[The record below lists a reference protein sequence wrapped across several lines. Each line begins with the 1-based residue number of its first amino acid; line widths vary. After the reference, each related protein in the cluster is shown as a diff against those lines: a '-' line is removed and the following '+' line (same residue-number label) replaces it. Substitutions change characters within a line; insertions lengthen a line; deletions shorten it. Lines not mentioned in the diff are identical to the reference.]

1 MGEPEHRARCRE
13 PSTVSRY
20 LNLLGA
26 STARAGSILC
36 VGIDPVPSSLP
47 LSFRDSHAGMER
59 WVDTLIAATAP
70 HAAAFKMNLAYFE
83 ALGSEG
89 VRLAERVRRQVP
101 AEIPLIIDAK
111 RGDIGATVAAQGV
124 ALFDLLGADA
134 VTASPYLGI
143 GALAPFLDRT
153 DRFTYLL
160 CRTSNPESGEMQSLR
175 VSASDA
181 DPEETLAERVAR
193 LASRRAEG
201 AAGRIGLVVGATDIA
216 ALRQVR
222 AAAPGL
228 PLLVPGV
235 GAQGGEA
242 NAVVSHGGAIAAPGD
257 GVVGRGLLVNVGR
270 GISDAGAAD
279 ERVAEAL
286 GAAAVEWGRRLAI
299 LAP

>member
-1 MGEPEHRARCRE
+1 M
-13 PSTVSRY
+13 SRY

-70 HAAAFKMNLAYFE
+70 HAAACKMNLAYLE

-160 CRTSNPESGEMQSLR
+160 CRTSNPESGELQSLR

>member
-160 CRTSNPESGEMQSLR
+160 CRTSNPESGELQSLR

-279 ERVAEAL
+279 ERMAEAL
-286 GAAAVEWGRRLAI
+286 GAAAAEWGRRLAI

>member
-1 MGEPEHRARCRE
+1 M
-13 PSTVSRY
+13 
-20 LNLLGA
+20 
-26 STARAGSILC
+26 
-36 VGIDPVPSSLP
+36 
-47 LSFRDSHAGMER
+47 
-59 WVDTLIAATAP
+59 P

-89 VRLAERVRRQVP
+89 MRLAEHVRRQIP
-101 AEIPLIIDAK
+101 AEIPLIVDAK
-111 RGDIGATVAAQGV
+111 RGDIGATVVAQGV
-124 ALFDLLGADA
+124 ALFDVLGADA
-134 VTASPYLGI
+134 VTANPYLGI

-160 CRTSNPESGEMQSLR
+160 CRTSNPESAELQSLR
-175 VSASDA
+175 VGASDT

-193 LASRRAEG
+193 LAGRRAEG
-201 AAGRIGLVVGATDIA
+201 VAGRIGLVVGATDAA

-242 NAVVSHGGAIAAPGD
+242 NAVTADGGATTAPGS
-257 GVVGRGLLVNVGR
+257 GVVGMGLLVNVGR
-270 GISDAGAAD
+270 GISDAAVAD
-279 ERVAEAL
+279 ERVEEAL
-286 GAAAVEWGRRLAI
+286 GAAAAEWGRRLAI

>member
-1 MGEPEHRARCRE
+1 M
-13 PSTVSRY
+13 SRY
-20 LNLLGA
+20 LDLLGA
-26 STARAGSILC
+26 STARAGSLLC
-36 VGIDPVPSSLP
+36 VGIDPVPSALP
-47 LSFRDSHAGMER
+47 VTFRESHAGIER
-59 WVDTLIAATAP
+59 WIDTLIAAAMP

-89 VRLAERVRRQVP
+89 MRLAEHVRRQIP
-101 AEIPLIIDAK
+101 AEIPLIVDVK
-111 RGDIGATVAAQGV
+111 RGDIGATVVAQGV
-124 ALFDLLGADA
+124 ALFDVLGADA
-134 VTASPYLGI
+134 VTANPYLGI

-160 CRTSNPESGEMQSLR
+160 CRTSNPESAELQSLR
-175 VSASDA
+175 VGASDT

-193 LASRRAEG
+193 LAGRRAEG
-201 AAGRIGLVVGATDIA
+201 VAGRIGLVVGATDAA

-242 NAVVSHGGAIAAPGD
+242 NAVTADGGATTAPGS

-270 GISDAGAAD
+270 GISDAGVAD
-279 ERVAEAL
+279 ERVEEAL
-286 GAAAVEWGRRLAI
+286 GAAAAEWGRRLAI

>member
-1 MGEPEHRARCRE
+1 M
-13 PSTVSRY
+13 SRY

-26 STARAGSILC
+26 STARAGSLLC
-36 VGIDPVPSSLP
+36 VGIDPVPSALP
-47 LSFRDSHAGMER
+47 VTFRESHAGIER
-59 WVDTLIAATAP
+59 WIDTLIAAAMP

-89 VRLAERVRRQVP
+89 MRLAEHVRRQIP
-101 AEIPLIIDAK
+101 AEIPLIVDAK
-111 RGDIGATVAAQGV
+111 RGDIGATVVAQGV
-124 ALFDLLGADA
+124 ALFDALGADA
-134 VTASPYLGI
+134 VTANPYLGI

-160 CRTSNPESGEMQSLR
+160 CRTSNPESAELQSLR
-175 VSASDA
+175 VGASDT

-193 LASRRAEG
+193 LAGRRAEG
-201 AAGRIGLVVGATDIA
+201 VAGRIGLVVGATDAA

-242 NAVVSHGGAIAAPGD
+242 NAVTADGGATTAPGS

-270 GISDAGAAD
+270 GISDAGVAD
-279 ERVAEAL
+279 ERVEEAL
-286 GAAAVEWGRRLAI
+286 GAAAAEWGRRLAI

>member
-1 MGEPEHRARCRE
+1 MGEFEYGTSYRE
-13 PSTVSRY
+13 PSAMSQY

-26 STARAGSILC
+26 STTRAGSALC
-36 VGIDPVPSSLP
+36 VGIDPVPSALP
-47 LSFRDSHAGMER
+47 VTFRESHAGIER
-59 WVDTLIAATAP
+59 WIDTLIAATTP

-89 VRLAERVRRQVP
+89 MRLAEHVRRQIP
-101 AEIPLIIDAK
+101 SEIPFIVDAK

-124 ALFDLLGADA
+124 ALFDVLGADA
-134 VTASPYLGI
+134 VTANPYLGI
-143 GALAPFLDRT
+143 GALAPLLDRK
-153 DRFTYLL
+153 DKFTYLL
-160 CRTSNPESGEMQSLR
+160 CRTSNPESGELQSLR
-175 VSASDA
+175 VGASDT

-193 LASRRAEG
+193 LAARRAEG
-201 AAGRIGLVVGATDIA
+201 VAGRIGLVVGATDAA

-235 GAQGGEA
+235 GAQGGEVH
-242 NAVVSHGGAIAAPGD
+242 AVIADGGARTAPGNA
-257 GVVGRGLLVNVGR
+257 GAGRGLLVNVGR

-279 ERVAEAL
+279 ERVEEAL
-286 GAAAVEWGRRLAI
+286 GAAAAEWGRRLAI

>member
-1 MGEPEHRARCRE
+1 M
-13 PSTVSRY
+13 SRY

-160 CRTSNPESGEMQSLR
+160 CRTSNPESGELQSLR

-286 GAAAVEWGRRLAI
+286 GAAAAEWGRRLAI

>member
-1 MGEPEHRARCRE
+1 M
-13 PSTVSRY
+13 SRY
-20 LNLLGA
+20 LDLLGA
-26 STARAGSILC
+26 STARAGSLLC
-36 VGIDPVPSSLP
+36 VGIDPVTSALP
-47 LSFRDSHAGMER
+47 VTFRESHAGIER
-59 WVDTLIAATAP
+59 WIDTLIAAAMP

-89 VRLAERVRRQVP
+89 MRLAEHVRRQIP
-101 AEIPLIIDAK
+101 AEIPLIVDAK
-111 RGDIGATVAAQGV
+111 RGDIGATVVAQGV
-124 ALFDLLGADA
+124 ALFDVLGADA
-134 VTASPYLGI
+134 VTANPYLGI

-160 CRTSNPESGEMQSLR
+160 CRTSNPESAELQSLR
-175 VSASDA
+175 VGASDT

-193 LASRRAEG
+193 LAGRRAEG
-201 AAGRIGLVVGATDIA
+201 VAGRIGLVVGATDAA

-242 NAVVSHGGAIAAPGD
+242 NAVTADGGATTAPGS

-270 GISDAGAAD
+270 GISDAGVAD
-279 ERVAEAL
+279 ERVEEAL
-286 GAAAVEWGRRLAI
+286 GAAAAEWGRRLAI

>member
-1 MGEPEHRARCRE
+1 M
-13 PSTVSRY
+13 SRY

-89 VRLAERVRRQVP
+89 VRLAERVRRRVP

-160 CRTSNPESGEMQSLR
+160 CRTSNPESGELQSLR

>member
-1 MGEPEHRARCRE
+1 MGEFEYGTSYRE
-13 PSTVSRY
+13 PSAMSQY

-26 STARAGSILC
+26 STTRAGSALC
-36 VGIDPVPSSLP
+36 VGIDPVPSALP
-47 LSFRDSHAGMER
+47 VTFRESHAGIER
-59 WVDTLIAATAP
+59 WIDTLIAATTP

-89 VRLAERVRRQVP
+89 MRLAEHVRRQIP
-101 AEIPLIIDAK
+101 SEIPLIVDAK

-124 ALFDLLGADA
+124 ALFDVLGADA
-134 VTASPYLGI
+134 VTANPYLGI
-143 GALAPFLDRT
+143 GALAPLLDRK
-153 DRFTYLL
+153 DKFTYLL
-160 CRTSNPESGEMQSLR
+160 CRTSNPESGELQSLR
-175 VSASDA
+175 VGASDT

-193 LASRRAEG
+193 LAARRAEG
-201 AAGRIGLVVGATDIA
+201 VAGRIGLVVGATDAA

-235 GAQGGEA
+235 GAQGGEVQ
-242 NAVVSHGGAIAAPGD
+242 AVIADGGARTAPGN
-257 GVVGRGLLVNVGR
+257 GGAGRGLLVNVGR

-279 ERVAEAL
+279 ERVEEAL
-286 GAAAVEWGRRLAI
+286 GAAAAEWGRRLAI

>member
-111 RGDIGATVAAQGV
+111 RVGRSYHELLNALEFWLDERPVPVPAPAPATPTKQPIRAKTPDAPVRRSHHMF
-124 ALFDLLGADA
+124 FDL
-134 VTASPYLGI
+134 
-143 GALAPFLDRT
+143 
-153 DRFTYLL
+153 
-160 CRTSNPESGEMQSLR
+160 
-175 VSASDA
+175 
-181 DPEETLAERVAR
+181 
-193 LASRRAEG
+193 
-201 AAGRIGLVVGATDIA
+201 
-216 ALRQVR
+216 
-222 AAAPGL
+222 
-228 PLLVPGV
+228 
-235 GAQGGEA
+235 
-242 NAVVSHGGAIAAPGD
+242 GD
-257 GVVGRGLLVNVGR
+257 
-270 GISDAGAAD
+270 D
-279 ERVAEAL
+279 
-286 GAAAVEWGRRLAI
+286 
-299 LAP
+299 

>member
-1 MGEPEHRARCRE
+1 M
-13 PSTVSRY
+13 SRY
-20 LNLLGA
+20 LDLLGA
-26 STARAGSILC
+26 STARAGSLLC
-36 VGIDPVPSSLP
+36 VGIDPVPSALP
-47 LSFRDSHAGMER
+47 VTFRESHAGIER
-59 WVDTLIAATAP
+59 WIDTLIAAAMP

-89 VRLAERVRRQVP
+89 MRLAEHVRRQIP
-101 AEIPLIIDAK
+101 AEMPLIVDAK
-111 RGDIGATVAAQGV
+111 RGDIGATVVAQGV
-124 ALFDLLGADA
+124 ALFDVLGADA
-134 VTASPYLGI
+134 VTANPYLGI

-160 CRTSNPESGEMQSLR
+160 CRTSNPESAELQSLR
-175 VSASDA
+175 VGASDT

-193 LASRRAEG
+193 LAGRRAEG
-201 AAGRIGLVVGATDIA
+201 VAGRIGLVVGATDPA

-242 NAVVSHGGAIAAPGD
+242 NAVTADGGATTAPGS

-270 GISDAGAAD
+270 GISDAAVAD
-279 ERVAEAL
+279 ERVEEAL
-286 GAAAVEWGRRLAI
+286 GAAAAEWGRRLAI

>member
-1 MGEPEHRARCRE
+1 M
-13 PSTVSRY
+13 SRY

-160 CRTSNPESGEMQSLR
+160 CRTSNPESGELQSLR

-257 GVVGRGLLVNVGR
+257 GVDGRGLLVNVGR

>member
-1 MGEPEHRARCRE
+1 M
-13 PSTVSRY
+13 SRY

-160 CRTSNPESGEMQSLR
+160 CRTSNPESGELQSLR

-286 GAAAVEWGRRLAI
+286 DAAAAEWGRRLAI

>member
-1 MGEPEHRARCRE
+1 M
-13 PSTVSRY
+13 SRY

>member
-1 MGEPEHRARCRE
+1 M
-13 PSTVSRY
+13 SRY
-20 LNLLGA
+20 LDLLGA
-26 STARAGSILC
+26 STARAGSLLC
-36 VGIDPVPSSLP
+36 VGIDPVPSALP
-47 LSFRDSHAGMER
+47 VTFRESHAGIER
-59 WVDTLIAATAP
+59 WIDTLIAAAMP

-89 VRLAERVRRQVP
+89 MRLAEHVRRQIP
-101 AEIPLIIDAK
+101 AEIPLIVDAK
-111 RGDIGATVAAQGV
+111 RGDIGATVVAQGV
-124 ALFDLLGADA
+124 ALFDVLGADA
-134 VTASPYLGI
+134 VTANPYLGI

-160 CRTSNPESGEMQSLR
+160 CRTSNPESAELQSLR
-175 VSASDA
+175 VGASDT

-193 LASRRAEG
+193 LAGRRAEG
-201 AAGRIGLVVGATDIA
+201 VAGRIGLVVGATDAA

-242 NAVVSHGGAIAAPGD
+242 NAVTADGGATTAPGS

-270 GISDAGAAD
+270 GISDAAVAD
-279 ERVAEAL
+279 ERVEEAL
-286 GAAAVEWGRRLAI
+286 GAAAAEWGRRLAI

>member
-1 MGEPEHRARCRE
+1 M
-13 PSTVSRY
+13 SRY
-20 LNLLGA
+20 LDLLGA
-26 STARAGSILC
+26 STARAGSLLC
-36 VGIDPVPSSLP
+36 VGIDPVPSALP
-47 LSFRDSHAGMER
+47 VTFRESDAGIER
-59 WVDTLIAATAP
+59 WIDTLIAAAMP

-89 VRLAERVRRQVP
+89 MRLAEHVRRQIP
-101 AEIPLIIDAK
+101 AEIPLIVDAK
-111 RGDIGATVAAQGV
+111 RGDIGATVVAQGV
-124 ALFDLLGADA
+124 ALFDVLGADA
-134 VTASPYLGI
+134 VTANPYLGI

-160 CRTSNPESGEMQSLR
+160 CRTSNPESAELQSLR
-175 VSASDA
+175 VGASDT

-193 LASRRAEG
+193 LAGRRAEG
-201 AAGRIGLVVGATDIA
+201 VAGRIGLVVGATDAA

-222 AAAPGL
+222 AAATGL

-242 NAVVSHGGAIAAPGD
+242 NAVTADGGATTAPGS

-270 GISDAGAAD
+270 GISDAAVAD
-279 ERVAEAL
+279 ERVEEAL
-286 GAAAVEWGRRLAI
+286 GAAAAEWGRRLAI

>member
-160 CRTSNPESGEMQSLR
+160 CRTSNPEAGELQSLR

-286 GAAAVEWGRRLAI
+286 GAAAAEWGRRLAI